1 MSTPIFYKVG
11 EMMFIDNARLQIK
24 AGNGGNG
31 AVAFRREIY
40 VPAGGPAG
48 GDGGKGGDVIVM
60 GDVALRTLMDF
71 RYKTKYAAQPGGD
84 GKSSNMYG
92 KNGED
97 LILHVPIGTVIKDE
111 ETGLV
116 IGDIKEDG
124 QQIRI
129 AKGGRGGKGNTHFK
143 TAVRQAPNFAKA
155 GKDGEERTIVLE
167 LRLLADVGL
176 LGFPN
181 VGKSTFLSVVSKAR
195 PKIANYHF
203 TTLTPNLGVTKL
215 KSGDSFVI
223 ADIPGLIEGASDGV
237 GLGHD
242 FLRHVERTKLLL
254 HVIDVSGT
262 EGRDPYEDF
271 VKINKELAL
280 YSEKLAKR
288 PQIVAANKVDILGT
302 EEDYLSFKEKV
313 EKDGYRVFPMSAV
326 THEGVE
332 AILNALSHELKH
344 IEQEDLF
351 SEEEMYS
358 EEQIAINNANEIEIY
373 KEDEIY
379 VVEGKRLEK
388 LLYSVDFDDME
399 SIRYFQNIM
408 EKTGVFKRLR
418 ELGIQ
423 DGDTVRLYEL
433 EFDFFE

>member
-1 MSTPIFYKVG
+1 
-11 EMMFIDNARLQIK
+11 MFIDKAKLLVK

-48 GDGGKGGDVIVM
+48 GDGGKGGNVILM
-60 GDVALRTLMDF
+60 ADSELRTLMDY
-71 RYKTKYAAQPGGD
+71 RYKSKYVAEPGGD
-84 GKSSNMYG
+84 GKSANMFG

-97 LILHVPIGTVIKDE
+97 LILKVPVGTVIKDE

-116 IGDIKEDG
+116 IADLKTDKE
-124 QQIRI
+124 QVII

-155 GKDGEERTIVLE
+155 GKDGEEKNIILE
-167 LRLLADVGL
+167 LRLIADVGL
-176 LGFPN
+176 IGFPN
-181 VGKSTFLSVVSKAR
+181 VGKSTFLSVVSKAK

-215 KSGDSFVI
+215 KNGDSFIV

-242 FLRHVERTKLLL
+242 FLRHVERTRLLL
-254 HVIDVSGT
+254 HVVDISGI

-271 VKINKELAL
+271 LKINKELKL
-280 YSEKLAKR
+280 YSEKLSER
-288 PQIVAANKVDILGT
+288 PQIVAANKADILDD
-302 EEDYLSFKEKV
+302 EEKYISFKNKIEAEGYKV
-313 EKDGYRVFPMSAV
+313 FKMSAV

-332 AILNALSHELKH
+332 AILNEISYQLKH
-344 IEQEDLF
+344 IEDVDLF
-351 SEEEMYS
+351 EEEEMYS
-358 EEQIAINNANEIEIY
+358 EEQIAINSANEILIY
-373 KEDEIY
+373 KDGDVY

-388 LLYSVDFDDME
+388 LLYSVDFEDME

-418 ELGIQ
+418 ELGVQ
-423 DGDTVRLYEL
+423 DGDTVRFYDL
-433 EFDFFE
+433 EFDYFD